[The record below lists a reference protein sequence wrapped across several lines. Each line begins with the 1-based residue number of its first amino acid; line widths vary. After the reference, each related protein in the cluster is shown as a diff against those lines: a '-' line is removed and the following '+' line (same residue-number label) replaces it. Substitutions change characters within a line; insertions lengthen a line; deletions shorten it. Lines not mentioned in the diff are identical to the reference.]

1 MARLRRNLTMKISE
15 VQVVPLQIKYPT
27 VRSFGRHAL
36 THGDNILVR
45 VLTDDGFDGIGEAV
59 SRPYIYGESQ
69 VSIVH
74 AIQEWFAPRL
84 IGRSPFDTA
93 AIDWDLDGVA
103 GNPAAKAA
111 IDMALVELQAKAA
124 GQPTFRFLGGFQD
137 HVDLSW
143 ILTYAPPEELADEA
157 SRRYSQGYRC
167 FKVKV
172 GPDEH
177 ADAQRMEALRSVLG
191 DDVRIY
197 VDANATFERW
207 SAVKRMDALE
217 ESGVSFIEDP
227 IAAVDFEG
235 RRWLGKSSTLPML
248 ADESAKDLDEI
259 DRELTSG
266 GCQLISIK
274 IFRCGLRGAN
284 AILARIAASNATAV
298 IGGQGETTVG
308 ALIGSHFAAASRLTT
323 QLPAELSGALR
334 YDFDI
339 LEGGITFSDGR
350 INLSNSPGYGITLDW
365 DVVESLQVPVWSSGV
380 GSVAAP
386 TNVGWQSVRG
396 IHR

>member
-1 MARLRRNLTMKISE
+1 VKISE
-15 VQVVPLQIKYPT
+15 VQVLPLQITYPT

-45 VLTDDGFDGIGEAV
+45 VLTDDGLDGIGEAV

-74 AIQEWFAPRL
+74 AIQEWFAPCL
-84 IGRSPFDTA
+84 VGRSPFDTA
-93 AIDWDLDGVA
+93 SIEWDLAGVA

-124 GQPTFRFLGGFQD
+124 GLPTYRFLGGYQD

-143 ILTYAPPEELADEA
+143 ILTYAPPGELADEA

-172 GPDEH
+172 GPDVH
-177 ADAQRMEALRSVLG
+177 ADAERMEALKTVLG

-207 SAVKRMDALE
+207 TAVKRMDALDS
-217 ESGVSFIEDP
+217 SGVSFIEDP
-227 IAAVDFEG
+227 IAADDFDG
-235 RRWLGKSSTLPML
+235 RHWLASVSTLPMM
-248 ADESAKDLDEI
+248 ADESATDLDHI
-259 DRELTSG
+259 DRELVSG
-266 GCQLISIK
+266 GCQLFSIK
-274 IFRCGLRGAN
+274 IFRCGLSGGR

-323 QLPAELSGALR
+323 KLPAELSGALR
-334 YDFDI
+334 YDFDL
-339 LEGGITFSDGR
+339 LEGGIAFNEGR
-350 INLSNSPGYGITLDW
+350 INLSDSPGYGITLDW
-365 DVVESLQVPVWSSGV
+365 DVVATLKVPVWSSGS
-380 GSVAAP
+380 GSLAAP
-386 TNVGWQSVRG
+386 SHVGWQSVQSVRQ
-396 IHR
+396 